1 MLGQERKN
9 LYAEI
14 GKEREMPTEVEIGS
28 AGESVVNAWL
38 IKNGY
43 RTNLDTRQPGS
54 VDIVAVKPLIEA
66 VGSQASLLV
75 QVKTAL
81 SPNTPADI
89 SSDELRN
96 INAQA
101 ARLGFHSW
109 LAQVVVDSNL
119 RPIGDIAWRKLTG

>member
-1 MLGQERKN
+1 MIPWEQFC
-9 LYAEI
+9 
-14 GKEREMPTEVEIGS
+14 
-28 AGESVVNAWL
+28 
-38 IKNGY
+38 
-43 RTNLDTRQPGS
+43 S

-119 RPIGDIAWRKLTG
+119 RPIGDIAWRKLLVDGEPWHTQASNSCEATARCTVRWETKRRKPCIHESG